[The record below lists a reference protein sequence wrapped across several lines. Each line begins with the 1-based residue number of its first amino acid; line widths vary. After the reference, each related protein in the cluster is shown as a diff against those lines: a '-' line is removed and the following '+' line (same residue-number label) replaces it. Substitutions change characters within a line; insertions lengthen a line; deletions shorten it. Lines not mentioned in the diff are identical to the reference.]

1 MAELMEYKCPCCGAG
16 LTFSSALQKMKCEYC
31 DSEFDVETL
40 KAYDEALKKAEAKD
54 PEVDAPTGSEWK
66 FGEQDGIRVYL
77 CESCGGEVL
86 GDETLAASACPFCG
100 NPVIM
105 KQQFAG
111 DLRPDLV
118 IPFKLDKKAAKAA
131 FEKHLMGKRLLP
143 KVFRSENH
151 IDEIKGVYVP
161 FWIFDTDVDAT
172 VRYHGT
178 RVRHWSD
185 FRYSYTETSHY
196 SILRSAEL
204 AFDGIPVDGSE
215 KMDDKMMDSLEPFD
229 LSEAVDFQTAYL
241 SGYFADRY
249 DVSAEASKPRA
260 ATRVRTSTES
270 IMASTVSG
278 YATVAPESS
287 NIDTTK
293 CVSKYALLPVWLL
306 HTTWNGT
313 QYRFAMNGQTGKF
326 VGDLPMDKG
335 AFAKWWTLV
344 GLGAAVGAYLLL
356 SACSYALL

>member
-54 PEVDAPTGSEWK
+54 PEVDVPTGSEWK
-66 FGEQDGIRVYL
+66 LGEQDGIRVYV
-77 CESCGGEVL
+77 CQSCGGEVL
-86 GDETLAASACPFCG
+86 GDDTLAASACPFCG

-105 KQQFAG
+105 KEQFAG

-118 IPFKLDKKAAKAA
+118 IPFKLDKAAAKAA
-131 FEKHLMGKRLLP
+131 FEKHLMGKKLLP

-161 FWIFDTDVDAT
+161 FWLFDADVDAT

-178 RVRHWSD
+178 RTRAWSD
-185 FRYSYTETSHY
+185 LRYNYVETSHF

-204 AFDGIPVDGSE
+204 GFAGIPVDGSK
-215 KMDDKMMDSLEPFD
+215 KMDDALMESLEPFD
-229 LSEAVDFQTAYL
+229 LKDAVDFQTAYL

-249 DVSAEASKPRA
+249 DVSAEESTPRA
-260 ATRVRTSTES
+260 NERLRISTEN
-270 IMASTVSG
+270 AVAGTVSG
-278 YATVAPESS
+278 FATVTPESANVKTVDS
-287 NIDTTK
+287 R
-293 CVSKYALLPVWLL
+293 SQYALFPVWLL
-306 HTTWNGT
+306 NTTWNGQKYT
-313 QYRFAMNGQTGKF
+313 FAMNGQTGKF
-326 VGDLPMDKG
+326 VGDLPLDKG
-335 AFAKWWTLV
+335 AYARWLTFV
-344 GLGAAVGAYLLL
+344 GLGAAAGLYLLMT
-356 SACSYALL
+356 ACSFFA

>member
-1 MAELMEYKCPCCGAG
+1 MADLMEYKCPCCGAG

-40 KAYDEALKKAEAKD
+40 KAYDEALKKAEEKN
-54 PEVDAPTGSEWK
+54 PEVETPTGSEWT
-66 FGEQDGIRVYL
+66 FGEKDGIRVYA
-77 CESCGGEVL
+77 CRSCGGEVL
-86 GDETLAASACPFCG
+86 GDDTLAASSCPFCG

-118 IPFKLDKKAAKAA
+118 IPFKLDKQAAKAG

-161 FWIFDTDVDAT
+161 FWLFDADVDAT
-172 VRYHGT
+172 VQYHGT
-178 RVRHWSD
+178 KTRSWSD
-185 FRYSYTETSHY
+185 ISYNYVETSHY
-196 SILRSAEL
+196 SILRSATL
-204 AFDGIPVDGSE
+204 GFRGIPVDGSK
-215 KMDDKMMDSLEPFD
+215 KMDDTMMESLEPYD

-249 DVSAEASKPRA
+249 DVSAEESTPRA
-260 ATRVRTSTES
+260 KERLKASTES
-270 IMASTVSG
+270 VIAQTVTG
-278 YATVAPESS
+278 YASVTPQSS
-287 NIDTTK
+287 NVQTVDSS
-293 CVSKYALLPVWLL
+293 SKYALFPVWLL
-306 HTTWNGT
+306 NTTWNGK

-326 VGDLPMDKG
+326 IGDLPMDKG
-335 AFAKWWTLV
+335 AYARWVALI
-344 GLGAAVGAYLLL
+344 GLGAALALYAFMT
-356 SACSYALL
+356 ACSFVF

>member
-40 KAYDEALKKAEAKD
+40 KAYDEALKKTEAQKPD
-54 PEVDAPTGSEWK
+54 VDAPTGSEWQ
-66 FGEQDGIRVYL
+66 FGEQDGIRVYV

-86 GDETLAASACPFCG
+86 GDATLAASACPFCG

-131 FEKHLMGKRLLP
+131 FEKHLKGKRLLP
-143 KVFRSENH
+143 KVFKSENH

-161 FWIFDTDVDAT
+161 FWLFDTDVEAM

-185 FRYSYTETSHY
+185 ARYSYTETSHY
-196 SILRSAEL
+196 SILCGGTL
-204 AFDGIPVDGSE
+204 GFTGIPVDGSE
-215 KMDDKMMDSLEPFD
+215 KMDDTLMESLEPFD
-229 LSEAVDFQTAYL
+229 LKDAVDFQTAYL
-241 SGYFADRY
+241 AGYFADRY
-249 DVSAEASKPRA
+249 DVTAEASIPRA
-260 ATRVRTSTES
+260 QERVRVSTES
-270 IMASTVSG
+270 AIASTVSG
-278 YATVAPESS
+278 YATVTNESS
-287 NIDTTK
+287 NIQTLKNT
-293 CVSKYALLPVWLL
+293 SRYALFPVWLL
-306 HTTWNGT
+306 NTTWNGK

-344 GLGAAVGAYLLL
+344 GLGAAAGAYLLL
-356 SACSYALL
+356 SACSAAML